1 MQTRRVKSE
10 VTYKQ
15 VLALLGVFLLYA
27 LEPIAAKMTSQQEW
41 TTLPFWLGLAAIF
54 GILGLYAILWQQLL
68 KRIQLSVAYMF
79 RGSTLMY
86 VMVLS
91 AIILGEA
98 ITIYNCIGAAMIV
111 AGIILYSREA

>member
-1 MQTRRVKSE
+1 MKSE

-15 VLALLGVFLLYA
+15 VLALLGIFLLYA
-27 LEPIAAKMTSQQEW
+27 LEPIAAKMTSLQEW
-41 TTLPFWLGLAAIF
+41 TTLPFWLGFGAIL

-79 RGSTLMY
+79 RGSTLIY

-91 AIILGEA
+91 AIILGES
-98 ITIYNCIGAAMIV
+98 ITMYNCLGAVMIV
-111 AGIILYSREA
+111 SGIILYSREV

>member
-1 MQTRRVKSE
+1 MKSE

-27 LEPIAAKMTSQQEW
+27 MEPIAAKITSQQEW
-41 TTLPFWLGLAAIF
+41 TTLLFWLGLGTIF
-54 GILGLYAILWQQLL
+54 GILGLYALLWQQLL
-68 KRIQLSVAYMF
+68 KRIRLSVAYMF
-79 RGSTLMY
+79 RGSTLIY

-98 ITIYNCIGAAMIV
+98 ITIYNCVGAVMIV
-111 AGIILYSREA
+111 CGIILYSREE